1 MRTFVDSAA
10 QLSGKGGEEM
20 VLKMNYDY
28 EQGRPPV
35 KITDPKQIEELNL
48 SPGRRLILPD
58 GNPGVVPAAKP
69 KGRR

>member
-1 MRTFVDSAA
+1 
-10 QLSGKGGEEM
+10 
-20 VLKMNYDY
+20 MNYDY